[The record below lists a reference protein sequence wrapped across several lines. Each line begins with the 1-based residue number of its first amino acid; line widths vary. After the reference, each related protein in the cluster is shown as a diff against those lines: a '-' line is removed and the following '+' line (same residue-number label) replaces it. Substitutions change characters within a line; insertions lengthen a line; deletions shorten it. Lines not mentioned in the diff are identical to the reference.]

1 MSLFSKILLV
11 FAFAFSLTACT
22 FFKSEN
28 TETVENKSNKLL
40 YAQGFSINENGDF
53 KEIIVFNPW
62 KTNAVYAKYY
72 LVKNDSVE
80 TPSDGIKIKI
90 PIQTIATTS
99 VTHLEFLK
107 LIGEIETISGIC
119 NPELVYNQQVQE
131 RFEKGEITNL
141 GDAFSV
147 NIERTLKLQPAVLMM
162 SGYNQTDVNAQRI
175 KQANIPVV
183 YNNEWME
190 TSLLGRAEWI
200 KFVAAFYDKSEEAD
214 SIFLAINK
222 RYNAIKEK
230 VINIDNKPTIMAG
243 SDFRGT
249 WYVPAGKSY
258 MGLLFEDAGGDYIF
272 KYDNETGSLPLTFET
287 ALNSFS
293 DAAIWLNC
301 NFNSIE
307 DLIETDKKN
316 GLFRAVKENK
326 VYNFNKRL
334 LPSTANDFWES
345 AIAQPDLL
353 LGDVVS
359 VLHPHILPD
368 WKFVYINQ
376 LSHVKK

>member
-200 KFVAAFYDKSEEAD
+200 KLWLHFM
-214 SIFLAINK
+214 
-222 RYNAIKEK
+222 IKAK
-230 VINIDNKPTIMAG
+230 KPIR
-243 SDFRGT
+243 F
-249 WYVPAGKSY
+249 
-258 MGLLFEDAGGDYIF
+258 F
-272 KYDNETGSLPLTFET
+272 
-287 ALNSFS
+287 
-293 DAAIWLNC
+293 
-301 NFNSIE
+301 
-307 DLIETDKKN
+307 
-316 GLFRAVKENK
+316 
-326 VYNFNKRL
+326 
-334 LPSTANDFWES
+334 
-345 AIAQPDLL
+345 
-353 LGDVVS
+353 
-359 VLHPHILPD
+359 
-368 WKFVYINQ
+368 
-376 LSHVKK
+376 